1 MEWSNNFEISFSC
14 EIDSTKDLFKAL
26 FNDNRYDVIMTDN
39 DGNSVELKNKKIE
52 NNIKVTRRIPR
63 KMKKMIK
70 MPKKLIILNQM
81 IHKAMKRIKQLIIM
95 QMLIIKN

>member
-14 EIDSTKDLFKAL
+14 EIDSTKDLFNAL

-39 DGNSVELKNKKIE
+39 EGNSVELKNKTIE
-52 NNIKVTRRIPR
+52 NHIKVTRRIPR

-70 MPKKLIILNQM
+70 KKYGDMWLLHHPNTETVY
-81 IHKAMKRIKQLIIM
+81 
-95 QMLIIKN
+95 NFS

>member
-70 MPKKLIILNQM
+70 KKYGDMWLLHHPNTETVY
-81 IHKAMKRIKQLIIM
+81 
-95 QMLIIKN
+95 NFS

>member
-39 DGNSVELKNKKIE
+39 EGNSVELKNKKIE
-52 NNIKVTRRIPR
+52 NHIKVTRRIPR

-70 MPKKLIILNQM
+70 KKYGDMWLLHHPNTETVY
-81 IHKAMKRIKQLIIM
+81 
-95 QMLIIKN
+95 NFS